1 MKGKKEVLNKITI
14 PQLHEE
20 LSRTKL
26 HKLDAMD
33 EDT

>member
-1 MKGKKEVLNKITI
+1 MKGKKEVLNKISI
-14 PQLHEE
+14 LQLNEE
-20 LSRTKL
+20 LSRTTL